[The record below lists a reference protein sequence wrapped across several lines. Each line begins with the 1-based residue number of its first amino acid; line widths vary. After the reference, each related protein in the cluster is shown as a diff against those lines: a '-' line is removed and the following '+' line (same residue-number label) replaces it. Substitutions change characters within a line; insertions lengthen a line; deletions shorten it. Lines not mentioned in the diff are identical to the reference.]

1 MNSKKDII
9 AIVGMGYVGLPLAVE
24 LSKKTNVIGFDID
37 KIRVNSLLKGI
48 DVTEEV
54 ARYKIQNSKK
64 LKFSSNISDLIK
76 CNTYIV
82 TVPTPVDNNNEPNL
96 KPLLSATEMI
106 SKVLSKNNLVVYES
120 TVFPGATEEICGPIL
135 ERSSKLKINKN
146 LFLGYS
152 PERINP
158 GDKKRKLTNI
168 VKIVSGSNSYA
179 LNKVSNLYASIIK
192 AGIFKVESIKIAEAA
207 KVIENTQ
214 RDLNIAFVNE
224 LSLIFKKLNL
234 STEKILE
241 AAETKWNFIPFR
253 PGLVGGHCIGVDPYY
268 LTYKSKKIGYIPKI
282 ILGGRNLNDQMSNYI
297 FKDIKNI
304 IDKKSK
310 NIKKNQNKK
319 ILIMGLTFK
328 ENCPDTRNSKV
339 LDLYKNF
346 KNKKFNIQSFD
357 PFSKNW
363 SDKFKK
369 QFNVVTDLK
378 NKKFDVIIIAV
389 KHKNFFK
396 MKKKIQSLCKKNGFI
411 YDLKYLFPET
421 SNIYRL

>member
-192 AGIFKVESIKIAEAA
+192 AGIYKAESIKIAEAA

-369 QFNVVTDLK
+369 KFNVVTDLK

-421 SNIYRL
+421 SDIYRL

>member
-168 VKIVSGSNSYA
+168 VKIVSGSNNYA

-268 LTYKSKKIGYIPKI
+268 LTYKSKKIGYMPKI

-304 IDKKSK
+304 IGKKSR

-369 QFNVVTDLK
+369 KFNVVTDLK

-421 SNIYRL
+421 SDIYRL

>member
-369 QFNVVTDLK
+369 QFNVVADLK

-421 SNIYRL
+421 SDIYRL

>member
-1 MNSKKDII
+1 MTSNKNKI
-9 AIVGMGYVGLPLAVE
+9 AIIGLGYVGLPLA
-24 LSKKTNVIGFDID
+24 LAFSKKNFVIGFDINEN
-37 KIRVNSLLKGI
+37 RVENLKRGV
-48 DVTEEV
+48 DQTGEV
-54 ARYKIQNSKK
+54 SKSDILASKK
-64 LKFSSNISDLIK
+64 IKFTNNIYDLSQNNI
-76 CNTYIV
+76 YII
-82 TVPTPVDNNNEPNL
+82 TVPTPVDIKKKPNL
-96 KPLLSATEMI
+96 NSLLTATKI
-106 SKVLSKNNLVVYES
+106 VSKVLKKNDLVIYES

-135 ERSSKLKINKN
+135 EKNSGLKINKN

-158 GDKKRKLTNI
+158 GDKNKKLSQI
-168 VKIVSGSNSYA
+168 IKIVSGSNK
-179 LNKVSNLYASIIK
+179 NTKQKVSKLYSSIIK
-192 AGIFKVESIKIAEAA
+192 AGVYKADSIKIAEAA

-214 RDLNIAFVNE
+214 RDLNIAFINE

-234 STEKILE
+234 STEKILK

-369 QFNVVTDLK
+369 QFNVVADLK

>member
-24 LSKKTNVIGFDID
+24 LSRKTNVIGFDID

-54 ARYKIQNSKK
+54 ERHKILNSKK

-82 TVPTPVDNNNEPNL
+82 TVPTPVDINNEPNL
-96 KPLLSATEMI
+96 KPLMSATEMI

-168 VKIVSGSNSYA
+168 VKIVSGSNNYA

-192 AGIFKVESIKIAEAA
+192 AGIFKAESIKIAEAA

-268 LTYKSKKIGYIPKI
+268 LTYKSKKIGYKPKI

-297 FKDIKNI
+297 FKDITNI
-304 IDKKSK
+304 IDKKSR

-346 KNKKFNIQSFD
+346 KNQKFNIQSFD

-369 QFNVVTDLK
+369 QFNVVADLK

-389 KHKNFFK
+389 KHKKFFN

-421 SNIYRL
+421 KNIYRL

>member
-168 VKIVSGSNSYA
+168 VKIVSGSNNYA

-192 AGIFKVESIKIAEAA
+192 AGIFKAESIKIAEAA

-346 KNKKFNIQSFD
+346 KNKKFNVQSFD

-363 SDKFKK
+363 SIKFKK
-369 QFNVVTDLK
+369 QFNVVSDLK
-378 NKKFDVIIIAV
+378 NKKFDVIIMAV

-421 SNIYRL
+421 PNIYRL

>member
-82 TVPTPVDNNNEPNL
+82 TVPTPVDTNNEPNL

-168 VKIVSGSNSYA
+168 VKIVSGSNNYA

-192 AGIFKVESIKIAEAA
+192 AGIYKAESIKIAEAA

-369 QFNVVTDLK
+369 KFNVVTDLK

>member
-1 MNSKKDII
+1 MISKVELI
-9 AIVGMGYVGLPLAVE
+9 AVIGMGYVGLPLAIE
-24 LSKKTNVIGFDID
+24 LSKRNNVIGFDID
-37 KIRVNSLLKGI
+37 KLRVESLKNGVDL
-48 DVTEEV
+48 TEEV
-54 ARYKIQNSKK
+54 SKQQIQNSKN
-64 LKFSSNISDLIK
+64 LKFSSNLSELAN
-76 CNTYIV
+76 CEVYIV

-192 AGIFKVESIKIAEAA
+192 AGIYKAESIKIAEAA

-369 QFNVVTDLK
+369 KFNVVTDLK

-421 SNIYRL
+421 SDIYRL

>member
-192 AGIFKVESIKIAEAA
+192 AGIYKAESIKIAEAA

-369 QFNVVTDLK
+369 QFNVVADLK

-421 SNIYRL
+421 SDIYRL